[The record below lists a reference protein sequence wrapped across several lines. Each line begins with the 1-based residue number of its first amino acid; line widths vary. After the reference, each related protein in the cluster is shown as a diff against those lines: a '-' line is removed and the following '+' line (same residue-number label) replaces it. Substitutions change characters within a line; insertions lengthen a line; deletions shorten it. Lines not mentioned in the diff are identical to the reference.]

1 MKNIKLST
9 ISNSMKKPF
18 YIYVDV
24 DETFLRNYGTKQM
37 PIPTVI
43 EHIKALKE
51 EGAILYCWSS
61 GGAEYAQRSAEKF
74 GIEDC
79 FTAFLPKPNV
89 ALDDVP
95 FSQWRNLLEVH
106 PNVCSGNT
114 IESYRKSIIEQKK

>member
-1 MKNIKLST
+1 
-9 ISNSMKKPF
+9 MKKPF
-18 YIYVDV
+18 YVYVDV
-24 DETFLRNYGTKQM
+24 DETFLRNYGAKQM

-79 FTAFLPKPNV
+79 FTGFLPKPNV
-89 ALDDVP
+89 ALDDMP
-95 FSQWRNLLEVH
+95 FSKWHNLLEVH
-106 PNVCSGNT
+106 PNVCPSNT
-114 IESYRKSIIEQKK
+114 IESYKESIIQQQAKQHHKN